1 MLKVVDSFK
10 ALKDIVRVPSKY
22 KKLVRKSINTTFIYP
37 NNDSYRVVNKN
48 SSHINFIQKFTTLYS
63 TSANETKHHFNIKF
77 AKENNDVEIITKN
90 NYEEQIGSKIIKLTN
105 HNKKR
110 IR

>member
-22 KKLVRKSINTTFIYP
+22 KRLIRNSKNTTFIYP

-48 SSHINFIQKFTTLYS
+48 SSHINFVKKFTILYS
-63 TSANETKHHFNIKF
+63 TSANQTKELFEIDF
-77 AKENNDVEIITKN
+77 AKENCEIEIINKFDYQECKSSTIMKV
-90 NYEEQIGSKIIKLTN
+90 TN
-105 HNKKR
+105 HNKRR